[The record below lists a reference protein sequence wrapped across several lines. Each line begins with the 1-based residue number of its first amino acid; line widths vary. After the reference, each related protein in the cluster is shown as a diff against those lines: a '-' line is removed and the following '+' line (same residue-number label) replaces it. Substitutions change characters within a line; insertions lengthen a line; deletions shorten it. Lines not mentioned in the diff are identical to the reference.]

1 MNVHFDK
8 AAFEKAR
15 SIKNDVSNEVN
26 DSKADYEGKIV
37 EDTIRNSL
45 KTEKLGA
52 LSVDPMFLRFKI
64 LQSKCEIPTFQCH
77 FNLYSL
83 HSR

>member
-1 MNVHFDK
+1 MNVRFDK

-15 SIKNDVSNEVN
+15 SLKNEPSNDISDN
-26 DSKADYEGKIV
+26 SAADYEGKIV

-52 LSVDPMFLRFKI
+52 LSVDPMFLRFRTI
-64 LQSKCEIPTFQCH
+64 QSRFK
-77 FNLYSL
+77 N
-83 HSR
+83 